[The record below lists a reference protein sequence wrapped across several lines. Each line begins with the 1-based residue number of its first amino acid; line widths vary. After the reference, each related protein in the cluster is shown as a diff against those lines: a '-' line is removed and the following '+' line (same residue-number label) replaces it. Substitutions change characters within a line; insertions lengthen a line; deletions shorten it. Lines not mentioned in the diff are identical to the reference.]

1 MTQEPALSY
10 RYTCPQCA
18 GSFSIEL
25 EKIPTVQARF
35 GCPGCRHLMNFPSR
49 DEARVYARLAKSAP
63 PPASGRSPARP
74 ATALDESPAG
84 AGPAEGAR
92 FRIEKAG
99 FEGEVFDRRAMSNL
113 IRTGEVTEN
122 DRIRM
127 DKGDSLL
134 AGDVP
139 YLKSLFALRKNSRVT
154 PPASCRTH
162 MARVAFY
169 RCVDSSRPLC
179 EDCAPSK
186 QFGNTTVRVCT
197 HCGGT
202 VAALAPA

>member
-1 MTQEPALSY
+1 LAEPGLSY

-18 GSFSIEL
+18 GNFSIEL
-25 EKIPTVQARF
+25 EKIPPVQARF

-49 DEARVYARLAKSAP
+49 DEARVYATLAQSAP
-63 PPASGRSPARP
+63 APAAGRSSARP
-74 ATALDESPAG
+74 AVAALDESPAG
-84 AGPAEGAR
+84 AGPAEGTR

-99 FEGEVFDRRAMSNL
+99 FKGDVFDRRAMRNL

-122 DRIRM
+122 DRVRM
-127 DKGDSLL
+127 DDANSLL

-139 YLKSLFALRKNSRVT
+139 YLKSLFALRKSSRGT

-162 MARVAFY
+162 TARVALY

-186 QFGNTTVRVCT
+186 QFGGTTVRVCT

-202 VAALAPA
+202 VAGLAPA